1 MTDATTRHLVDE
13 QLDDP
18 ASYLTVS
25 RGDRVYDLYGWSIGR
40 VAEPRIT
47 DDDLFDGIVVDF
59 RGERVFIDAPEV
71 KAIHQQ
77 VVQLGVTGADLAR
90 HATDGRAP
98 RTWPGG
104 PPSCAPRS
112 DADPATHDDAL
123 ALMAALSRLY
133 VADRL
138 SIDGFERQLE
148 AVLGAR
154 TCGDLDAV
162 AAELL
167 APVA

>member
-1 MTDATTRHLVDE
+1 MTDATTRHIVDE
-13 QLDDP
+13 QLNHP

-40 VAEPRIT
+40 VHEPRIT
-47 DDDLFDGIVVDF
+47 ADDLFDGIVIDF
-59 RGERVFIDAPEV
+59 RGRRVFIDAPEV

-77 VVQLGVTGADLAR
+77 VVQLGITGADLAR
-90 HATDGRAP
+90 TAADGRAP
-98 RTWPGG
+98 RRWPGG
-104 PPSCAPRS
+104 PPYCAPRS
-112 DADPATHDDAL
+112 AADPATHDDAV

-133 VADRL
+133 VAERVPL
-138 SIDGFERQLE
+138 EGFERHVE
-148 AVLGAR
+148 AVLEAR

-167 APVA
+167 APAA